1 MPPVG
6 RSALI
11 RIFSPF
17 ALLPLHCF
25 PSSVFLRIVTR
36 PDIRVALTLCRV
48 IQHYTSSCNPI
59 GVHIYVDAI
68 SLDRLLECGGGCAA
82 LLCPKWLQRQAS
94 GEPITSYCL
103 GCAGNARRSV
113 QHPDC
118 CRRISAISRGG
129 LHAKVSGYIRRIN
142 VDIGDHVRAG
152 QVIATLEV
160 PELNAQVAGSE
171 AEVRH
176 SQSEIARAQSGVA
189 LAQANYAALHAA
201 YTRLA
206 EAAKQRPGLVA
217 EQELDDARAKD
228 QDAEAKINAAK
239 AELESTEQQLGIS
252 KADRQRVTALQDYS
266 VVTAPFNGVITMR
279 YADVGS
285 LIQAGTASNT
295 QSMPVV
301 KVAQSDLLRL
311 RMPVPEEDVPFI
323 KTGGDVQIKLQST
336 GRLIS
341 GKIVR
346 FTRELATS
354 TGPCLRRSMCLCG
367 SDSEFWNHSLCNY
380 RLTSSKQRAHGSA
393 GSILKDDGGPY
404 VLLVDSNNKVQK
416 VPVTVGIQGPD
427 RVQITEG
434 LTEHQLV
441 IVSGQTNYQTGQIV
455 HPKLSTIT
463 MPQQGGE
470 Q

>member
-1 MPPVG
+1 MSMRSLSIVYW
-6 RSALI
+6 SALAV
-11 RIFSPF
+11 
-17 ALLPLHCF
+17 ALPCF
-25 PSSVFLRIVTR
+25 VLSGCDSKQAETVPPATASVAPVTR
-36 PDIRVALTLCRV
+36 GDLSSTLTVAGEF
-48 IQHYTSSCNPI
+48 QPYQE
-59 GVHIYVDAI
+59 VD
-68 SLDRLLECGGGCAA
+68 
-82 LLCPKWLQRQAS
+82 
-94 GEPITSYCL
+94 
-103 GCAGNARRSV
+103 
-113 QHPDC
+113 
-118 CRRISAISRGG
+118 

-142 VDIGDHVRAG
+142 VDIGDRVKAG

-160 PELNAQVAGSE
+160 PELNAQVEGSE

-217 EQELDDARAKD
+217 QQELDDARAKD
-228 QDAEAKINAAK
+228 QDAEAQINSAK

-252 KADRQRVTALQDYS
+252 KADRQRFTALQDYS

-301 KVAQSDLLRL
+301 KLAQSDLLRL

-354 TGPCLRRSMCLCG
+354 TRTMLAEVDVPNP
-367 SDSEFWNHSLCNY
+367 D
-380 RLTSSKQRAHGSA
+380 LTLSSGMTADVTIVLQAQNNVLTIPA
-393 GSILKDDGGPY
+393 GAILKEDGRPY
-404 VLLVDSNNKVQK
+404 VLLVDSDNKVRK
-416 VPVTVGIQGPD
+416 RSVSVGIQGPD

-441 IVSGQTNYQTGQIV
+441 IVSGQSNYQPGQIV
-455 HPKLSTIT
+455 RPKVSTIT
-463 MPQQGGE
+463 MSQQGGD